1 MESVAPQDLRI
12 RVATESDVP
21 LILAFIRKLAE
32 YERLS
37 HEVVADED
45 QLRESLFGLHPS
57 AEVLLAYLGNDPA
70 GFAVFFH
77 NFSTFLGKPGIYLE
91 DLFVEPSHRGKGI
104 GKALLAHVAKLAME
118 RGCARLSWAVLDWN
132 QPSIDFYRSLG
143 AVPLGDWTVFRLT
156 GDALARLGAAAP
168 PAKHVR

>member
-1 MESVAPQDLRI
+1 MKTLHSNDLCI
-12 RVATESDVP
+12 RVAAEADVP

-37 HEVVADED
+37 HEVVADEG
-45 QLRESLFGLHPS
+45 QLRESLFGSRPS
-57 AEVLLAYLGNDPA
+57 AEVLLAHLGNDPA
-70 GFAVFFH
+70 GFAVFFQ

-91 DLFVEPSHRGKGI
+91 DLFVEPSHRGRGI
-104 GKALLAHVAKLAME
+104 GKALLAHVAKLAMD

-156 GDALARLGAAAP
+156 GEALQRLGAS
-168 PAKHVR
+168 VLRTL